1 MVLTVALIINQ
12 EFNKENITQVTFMVL
27 TVAWIIN

>member
-12 EFNKENITQVTFMVL
+12 EFNKEFITQVTFMVL
-27 TVAWIIN
+27 TVD